1 MRLTAYILDDSVE
14 MLNGGKKG
22 AILICPGG
30 GYLYCSDREGE
41 PVAMAFAAMGY
52 HTFVLRYSVYNENK
66 EGEFL
71 PDFPRHVKT
80 VGGKTEREIPRAGQG
95 RWQGDALHQGA
106 CNGLAYRHGKGGL
119 VRIFGGWA
127 QLPDVLHLL

>member
-66 EGEFL
+66 GANTLENIF
-71 PDFPRHVKT
+71 PDMSKPLAGRCSTSRSMQRTGISTWKRWPCADFRR
-80 VGGKTEREIPRAGQG
+80 VGTIA
-95 RWQGDALHQGA
+95 
-106 CNGLAYRHGKGGL
+106 
-119 VRIFGGWA
+119 
-127 QLPDVLHLL
+127 